1 MNSIISYIDKVINV
15 KVLTISGYKSFE
27 LGIFKNDD
35 QAVQYIK
42 KAIEKSLVGF
52 VEEGLEWVII
62 SGQMGVELWAAEV
75 VFDLQMEYSDLKLA
89 ILTPFLNQE
98 SKWNETNK
106 EYYEFIL
113 SQADFVDSITK
124 REYESPVQFRQ
135 KNEFLVSK
143 SDGLLLLF
151 DEEKQGSP
159 KYLLETARK
168 KQEITSYFIGF
179 ITFSDLQLVVEEE
192 NMKNA
197 DFW

>member
-1 MNSIISYIDKVINV
+1 MSRDISYNNKVINV

-35 QAVQYIK
+35 QAVHYIK
-42 KAIEKSLVGF
+42 KAIEKSLVSL

-75 VFDLQMEYSDLKLA
+75 VFDLQMQYSELKLA

-98 SKWNETNK
+98 SKWNEANQ

-124 REYESPVQFRQ
+124 RAYESPMQFRQ
-135 KNEFLVSK
+135 KNEFLVNK
-143 SDGLLLLF
+143 SEGLLLVY

-159 KYLLETARK
+159 KFLLKTARK
-168 KQEITSYFIGF
+168 KEESSSYFIG
-179 ITFSDLQLVVEEE
+179 IINFSDLQVIVEEE
-192 NMKNA
+192 NMKNN

>member
-1 MNSIISYIDKVINV
+1 M

-35 QAVQYIK
+35 QAVHYIK
-42 KAIEKSLVGF
+42 KAIEKSLVVL

-75 VFDLQMEYSDLKLA
+75 IFDLQMQYSELKLA

-98 SKWNETNK
+98 SKWNEANK

-124 REYESPVQFRQ
+124 REYESPMQFRQ
-135 KNEFLVSK
+135 KNEFLVNK
-143 SDGLLLLF
+143 SDGLLLVY

-159 KYLLETARK
+159 KFLLETARK
-168 KQEITSYFIGF
+168 REESSSYCIG
-179 ITFSDLQLVVEEE
+179 IINFSDLQVIVEEE
-192 NMKNA
+192 NMKNN

>member
-1 MNSIISYIDKVINV
+1 MCGIISYIDKVINV

-42 KAIEKSLVGF
+42 KAIEKSLLGF
-52 VEEGLEWVII
+52 LEEGLEWVII

-75 VFDLQMEYSDLKLA
+75 VFNLQMEYSDLKLA

-98 SKWNETNK
+98 SKWNEINK

-151 DEEKQGSP
+151 DEEKEGSP

-168 KQEITSYFIGF
+168 KQELTSYFIGV

>member
-1 MNSIISYIDKVINV
+1 M

-42 KAIEKSLVGF
+42 RAIEKSLVGF
-52 VEEGLEWVII
+52 VEDGLEWVII

-75 VFDLQMEYSDLKLA
+75 VFDLQLNYPELKLA

-98 SKWNETNK
+98 SKWNEVNK

-113 SQADFVDSITK
+113 SQADLVDSITK

-135 KNEFLVSK
+135 KNQFLIKK
-143 SDGLLLLF
+143 SDGLLLVY

-159 KYLLETARK
+159 KFLLETARQK
-168 KQEITSYFIGF
+168 ANSGNYFISL
-179 ITFSDLQLVVEEE
+179 INFSDLQVVVEEE
-192 NMKNA
+192 NMKNN

>member
-1 MNSIISYIDKVINV
+1 MNSIILYIDKVINV

-75 VFDLQMEYSDLKLA
+75 VFELQMEYSNLKLA

-135 KNEFLVSK
+135 KNEFLVNK
-143 SDGLLLLF
+143 SDGLLLVF

-159 KYLLETARK
+159 KFLLETARK
-168 KQEITSYFIGF
+168 KQEITSY
-179 ITFSDLQLVVEEE
+179 
-192 NMKNA
+192 
-197 DFW
+197 

>member
-1 MNSIISYIDKVINV
+1 M

-35 QAVQYIK
+35 QAVHYIK
-42 KAIEKSLVGF
+42 KAIEKSLIEY
-52 VEEGLEWVII
+52 VENGLEWVII

-75 VFDLQMEYSDLKLA
+75 VFDLQLQYPDIKLA

-124 REYESPVQFRQ
+124 REYESPLQFKL
-135 KNEFLVSK
+135 KNEFLLRK
-143 SDGLLLLF
+143 SDGLLLLY
-151 DEEKQGSP
+151 DEETQGSP
-159 KYLLETARK
+159 KYLLEAARK
-168 KQEITSYFIGF
+168 KQESTDFFISLL
-179 ITFSDLQLVVEEE
+179 TFSDLQVIAEEE
-192 NMKNA
+192 NMKNE
-197 DFW
+197 DYW

>member
-1 MNSIISYIDKVINV
+1 M

-42 KAIEKSLVGF
+42 KAIEKSLLGF
-52 VEEGLEWVII
+52 LEEGLEWVII

-75 VFDLQMEYSDLKLA
+75 VFNLQMEYSDLKLA

-98 SKWNETNK
+98 SKWNEINK

-151 DEEKQGSP
+151 DEEKEGSP

-168 KQEITSYFIGF
+168 KQELTSYFIGF

>member
-1 MNSIISYIDKVINV
+1 M

-35 QAVQYIK
+35 KAVYYIK
-42 KAIEKSLVGF
+42 KAIEKSLLNL
-52 VEEGLEWVII
+52 VEEGLEWIII

-75 VFDLQMEYSDLKLA
+75 VLDLQLQYPDLKLA

-98 SKWNETNK
+98 RNWNEINQ

-113 SQADFVDSITK
+113 SQADFVESISQ
-124 REYESPVQFRQ
+124 REYESPIQFRQ
-135 KNEFLVSK
+135 KNELLLRK
-143 SDGLLLLF
+143 SDGLLLVY

-159 KYLLETARK
+159 SYLLKAARI
-168 KQEITSYFIGF
+168 KQEKTSYFISL
-179 ITFSDLQLVVEEE
+179 ITFSDLQIIVEEE
-192 NMKNA
+192 NMKND

>member
-1 MNSIISYIDKVINV
+1 
-15 KVLTISGYKSFE
+15 
-27 LGIFKNDD
+27 
-35 QAVQYIK
+35 
-42 KAIEKSLVGF
+42 
-52 VEEGLEWVII
+52 VII

-151 DEEKQGSP
+151 DEEKEGSP

-168 KQEITSYFIGF
+168 KQELTSYFIGF

>member
-1 MNSIISYIDKVINV
+1 V

-42 KAIEKSLVGF
+42 KAIEKSLLGF

-98 SKWNETNK
+98 SKWNEINK

-135 KNEFLVSK
+135 KNQFLVSK

-168 KQEITSYFIGF
+168 KQELTSYFIGF
-179 ITFSDLQLVVEEE
+179 ITFSDLELVVEEE
-192 NMKNA
+192 NMKNV

>member
-1 MNSIISYIDKVINV
+1 M

-124 REYESPVQFRQ
+124 REYESPIQFRQ

-143 SDGLLLLF
+143 SEGLLLIF

-168 KQEITSYFIGF
+168 KQELTSYFIGF

-192 NMKNA
+192 NMKNV

>member
-1 MNSIISYIDKVINV
+1 MIKV

-35 QAVQYIK
+35 QAVTYIK
-42 KAIEKSLVGF
+42 KAIEKTLKGF

-75 VFDLQMEYSDLKLA
+75 VFDLQLQYSDLKLA
-89 ILTPFLNQE
+89 VLTPFLNQE
-98 SKWNETNK
+98 SKWNEANQ
-106 EYYEFIL
+106 EYYEFIV
-113 SQADFVDSITK
+113 SQADIVDSITK

-135 KNEFLVSK
+135 KNEFLVHK
-143 SDGLLLLF
+143 SDGVLLVY
-151 DEEKQGSP
+151 DEEKEGSP

-168 KQEITSYFIGF
+168 KQQTTPYTINMID
-179 ITFSDLQLVVEEE
+179 FSELQTIVEEE
-192 NMKNA
+192 NSKNQ

>member
-1 MNSIISYIDKVINV
+1 M

-27 LGIFKNDD
+27 LGVFKNDD

-42 KAIEKSLVGF
+42 KAIEKSLLGF
-52 VEEGLEWVII
+52 LEEGLEWVII

-75 VFDLQMEYSDLKLA
+75 VFNLQMEYSDLKLA

-98 SKWNETNK
+98 SKWNEINK

-151 DEEKQGSP
+151 DEEKEGSP

-168 KQEITSYFIGF
+168 KQELTSYFIGF

>member
-1 MNSIISYIDKVINV
+1 MWYYLYIDKVINV

-42 KAIEKSLVGF
+42 KAIEKSLLGF
-52 VEEGLEWVII
+52 LEEGLEWVII

-98 SKWNETNK
+98 SKWNEINK

-143 SDGLLLLF
+143 SDGLLLLY

-159 KYLLETARK
+159 KYLMETARK
-168 KQEITSYFIGF
+168 KQESTTYFIGF
-179 ITFSDLQLVVEEE
+179 ITFSDLQLVVEED